1 MLVQIHLIRN
11 FSPSNLNR
19 DDLGSPKTCY
29 FGGTLRAR
37 ISSQCIKRSIRRS
50 EYFRGLQ
57 GCIRTRRLA
66 YLIAGRASGITRN
79 DLLLGVKD
87 NQISEDFLSATTDA
101 LKKCGLMG
109 KDEKSADQEESKAA
123 IFISWNAVENMAN
136 SIRENIHSEEL
147 PMKFAKIISQET
159 YYPDIAL
166 FGRML
171 EPAGS
176 KEREE
181 GGKGKK
187 DTSKIW
193 KDLVRNVEASLQCSH
208 ALSTHTIYPEV
219 DYFVAADDIPGED
232 AGAAFLDEFLYTSAC
247 FYLFFSIDW
256 NQLLKNL
263 NGFPGNKEH
272 LAAHTVG
279 AFLQA
284 AALVTPTG
292 KQNSFAAHNPASGVM
307 VELRD
312 GTPISYAN
320 AFVKP
325 VEASSGQDLVA
336 RSIAQLAHYVRSMD
350 KGFGK
355 PRYRAW
361 FSPGML
367 HPFAVDPEM
376 EKGGLLPK
384 VSQNFTNLEELVR
397 GFIREMGYEWEEVKR
412 VTLYPEE

>member
-50 EYFRGLQ
+50 EYFQRLMGGTVELDGFQ
-57 GCIRTRRLA
+57 LPKGGVRTRRLLHLVESRVKQMGGPQDVGERA
-66 YLIAGRASGITRN
+66 KKILKKLKVQEEGGEGEGKMIIFTTWEAIEEMARLFLDPNINDDSRQEKFKRLIA
-79 DLLLGVKD
+79 
-87 NQISEDFLSATTDA
+87 
-101 LKKCGLMG
+101 
-109 KDEKSADQEESKAA
+109 EKTAA
-123 IFISWNAVENMAN
+123 
-136 SIRENIHSEEL
+136 
-147 PMKFAKIISQET
+147 
-159 YYPDIAL
+159 PDIAL
-166 FGRML
+166 SGRML
-171 EPAGS
+171 ETGEIPNT
-176 KEREE
+176 R
-181 GGKGKK
+181 
-187 DTSKIW
+187 
-193 KDLVRNVEASLQCSH
+193 VEAALQAAH
-208 ALSTHTIYPEV
+208 ALSTHTVYPEV

-232 AGAAFLDEFLYTSAC
+232 AGAAHLGELLYTSAC
-247 FYLFFSIDW
+247 FYQFFSIDW

-325 VEASSGQDLVA
+325 VEASSEQDLVA
-336 RSIAQLAHYVRSMD
+336 RSIAQLAHYVRSVD
-350 KGFGK
+350 EGFGK

-376 EKGGLLPK
+376 EKGELLPE

-397 GFIREMGYEWEEVKR
+397 GIIKVMGYDWEEVRR